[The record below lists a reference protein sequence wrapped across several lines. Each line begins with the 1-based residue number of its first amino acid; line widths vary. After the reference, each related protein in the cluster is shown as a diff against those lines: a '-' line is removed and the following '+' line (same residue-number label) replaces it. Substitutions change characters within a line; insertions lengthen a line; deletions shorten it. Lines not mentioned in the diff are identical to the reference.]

1 MKRKIHVI
9 PHSHWDREWYFTTS
23 RSKVYLMKDLGDVLN
38 TLEND
43 PEFKY
48 FMVDAQGSLL
58 DDYIKW
64 RPQDKERISK
74 LVNDGRLVIGPWYT
88 QTDQLVISGESIV
101 RNMYYGMKRCE
112 SFGKYM
118 NHFHKT
124 NHLYTLD
131 AVITCVEIKIS
142 VSDFHS
148 AHGHNFVGHCNYY
161 AMPTELYKKVKGE
174 IPEDIGVLLYYDGM
188 STCGIRK
195 AKECKPQILSEST
208 QKWLILSVAKRLP
221 RFDKN

>member
-101 RNMYYGMKRCE
+101 RNMY
-112 SFGKYM
+112 
-118 NHFHKT
+118 
-124 NHLYTLD
+124 
-131 AVITCVEIKIS
+131 
-142 VSDFHS
+142 
-148 AHGHNFVGHCNYY
+148 
-161 AMPTELYKKVKGE
+161 
-174 IPEDIGVLLYYDGM
+174 
-188 STCGIRK
+188 
-195 AKECKPQILSEST
+195 
-208 QKWLILSVAKRLP
+208 
-221 RFDKN
+221 